1 MTHGGYA
8 ARTHVGH
15 GLDVVTAE
23 ERDTYS
29 FVSVDVWAWTAD
41 EPTRLLTGRTVELA
55 PQGAVLHMPSLLD
68 VGTHLTLRIALPDR
82 AALTRA
88 TVDEQQ
94 PPDLMKVVF
103 DSIDPYE
110 RGRIRTFIDTLG

>member
-1 MTHGGYA
+1 MRPPLLSGTVL
-8 ARTHVGH
+8 T
-15 GLDVVTAE
+15 VVTAD
-23 ERDTYS
+23 ERDKYS

-55 PQGAVLHMPSLLD
+55 PRGAILRMPSLLEL
-68 VGTHLTLRIALPDR
+68 GTHLTLRIALPDR

-110 RGRIRTFIDTLG
+110 RGRIRTFIDALG

>member
-1 MTHGGYA
+1 MRPALTSG
-8 ARTHVGH
+8 TVVT
-15 GLDVVTAE
+15 VVTAE
-23 ERDTYS
+23 ERDT
-29 FVSVDVWAWTAD
+29 FGLVSVDVWAWTAD

-55 PQGAVLHMPSLLD
+55 PQAAILRMPSLLD

-88 TVDEQQ
+88 TVDEQR
-94 PPDLMKVVF
+94 PPDLMQVVF

>member
-1 MTHGGYA
+1 MRPALTSG
-8 ARTHVGH
+8 TV
-15 GLDVVTAE
+15 LTVVTAD
-23 ERDTYS
+23 ERDT
-29 FVSVDVWAWTAD
+29 FRLVAVDVWAWTAD

-55 PQGAVLHMPSLLD
+55 PEGAVLRMPSLLD

-110 RGRIRTFIDTLG
+110 RGRIRTFIDTLR

>member
-1 MTHGGYA
+1 MRPPLLSGTVL
-8 ARTHVGH
+8 T
-15 GLDVVTAE
+15 VVTAD
-23 ERDTYS
+23 ERDKYS

-41 EPTRLLTGRTVELA
+41 EPARLITAQTVELG
-55 PQGAVLHMPSLLD
+55 PEGAVLRLPSLLD

-88 TVDEQQ
+88 TVAELR

-103 DSIDPYE
+103 DPIDPYE

>member
-1 MTHGGYA
+1 MRPPLLSGT
-8 ARTHVGH
+8 VGT
-15 GLDVVTAE
+15 VVTAQE
-23 ERDTYS
+23 GDTYS
-29 FVSVDVWAWTAD
+29 SVSVDVWAWTAD

-55 PQGAVLHMPSLLD
+55 PEGAVLRMPSLLD
-68 VGTHLTLRIALPDR
+68 VGTHLTLRMALPDR
-82 AALTRA
+82 AALARA
-88 TVDEQQ
+88 TVDEPQ

>member
-1 MTHGGYA
+1 MRPALTSG
-8 ARTHVGH
+8 TV
-15 GLDVVTAE
+15 LTVVTAE
-23 ERDTYS
+23 DRDT
-29 FVSVDVWAWTAD
+29 FRLVSVDVWAWTAG

-55 PQGAVLHMPSLLD
+55 PEGAVLRMPSPLD
-68 VGTHLTLRIALPDR
+68 VGTHLTLRMALPDR
-82 AALTRA
+82 AALARA
-88 TVDEQQ
+88 TVDELQ